1 MPDGRT
7 WPPARDQRGT
17 RLSGRLRC
25 AEPCSAALMV
35 MSVIGGQGQTNV
47 EAGLLELIHARP
59 DEARRAEVGR
69 HAEEDS
75 SRGRHAS
82 GEARSRDHHGRF
94 RCGGVNRA
102 WPSAVRPR
110 DSQTRKDAP
119 RPLRLCLGSGHAPI
133 DGWVNI
139 DFEPPADILVDLRF
153 GLPVRN
159 ASVTSIYSEHLVEHF
174 SLDAAMGL
182 FRDWR
187 RAIAPDGTVR
197 IATPDLERLLASC
210 TSGEDWRSEHEW
222 LTWPAYAQIDTP
234 VRMLNTAMREWGHLY
249 LYDFTELAGRL
260 REAGFTDVRR
270 VRIGESED
278 PDLRLLE
285 TRADSH
291 LVVEARP

>member
-1 MPDGRT
+1 MQDPTKPAELRSADTPRRT
-7 WPPARDQRGT
+7 P
-17 RLSGRLRC
+17 
-25 AEPCSAALMV
+25 
-35 MSVIGGQGQTNV
+35 
-47 EAGLLELIHARP
+47 
-59 DEARRAEVGR
+59 AEVATRVAKRAAVIITGGF
-69 HAEEDS
+69 AAVAS
-75 SRGRHAS
+75 TARGQVLCAL
-82 GEARSRDHHGRF
+82 AT
-94 RCGGVNRA
+94 
-102 WPSAVRPR
+102 
-110 DSQTRKDAP
+110 QQLKDAP